1 MKVSEMMK
9 TQVKTKIPLERE
21 PMMRTRKEK
30 TMEKV
35 RMKAIQMM
43 VTLTRVTIVT
53 PMIVLMIRN
62 QNMTEKPLSDSRQ
75 IILT

>member
-1 MKVSEMMK
+1 
-9 TQVKTKIPLERE
+9 
-21 PMMRTRKEK
+21 MMRTRKEK

>member
-9 TQVKTKIPLERE
+9 TQVKTKIPQERE